1 MACHHCPKC
10 KYTTPHASH
19 MDAHRRGTGH
29 GHGRTQH
36 QYETKQVGNKTIQVR
51 VKRGRGK

>member
-19 MDAHRRGTGH
+19 MDAHQRGTGH
-29 GHGRTQH
+29 GHGRTQR
-36 QYETKQVGNKTIQVR
+36 QYETKRVGNKTIQVR